1 MSFVSWLIQL
11 IAFLVVISCGVVLIV
26 LKIKKHRQESTKV
39 IEKTFGKFVYK
50 KCQNNPNKP
59 IFIEIKDKGEVVGS
73 MFVKFVKKE
82 AK

>member
-1 MSFVSWLIQL
+1 MNFVSWLIQL
-11 IAFLVVISCGVVLIV
+11 IAFLVVIACGVVLIF
-26 LKIKKHRQESTKV
+26 LKIKRHRQSSPKV

-59 IFIEIKDKGEVVGS
+59 IVIEIKEKGEVVGS

-82 AK
+82 IK